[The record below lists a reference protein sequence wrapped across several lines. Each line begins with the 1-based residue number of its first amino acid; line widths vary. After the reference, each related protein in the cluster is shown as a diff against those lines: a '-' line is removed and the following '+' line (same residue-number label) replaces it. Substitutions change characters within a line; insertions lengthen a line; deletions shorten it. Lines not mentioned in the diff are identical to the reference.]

1 MRDALNIAIA
11 SFELAPFA
19 KVGGLGEVTGDLSQA
34 LGRLGQRVMTFLP
47 YYQSIPADL
56 VREFI
61 PVLEI
66 KVPMAG
72 QALPGRVWRGRMP
85 GGIVDVYLVE
95 RKELYDRPGIYNDP
109 KTGEGYPDNAHRFIF
124 YTRAVIE
131 TLRSLRLK
139 PDVLHASDHQVGFG
153 PAYLK
158 TIYSEDSVLRGVASV
173 FSIHNLGYQ
182 GIYEREIL
190 SLAGFPPDSFYP
202 MSAFEFWGK
211 VNLMKTGI
219 LFGDLVSTVSERYA
233 QEIQWT
239 EEFGVGLEGV
249 LRQRAKDLIGIP
261 NGIDVETWDPSR
273 DPHLPYPFSA
283 EDPAPKA
290 KNKAA
295 LLAELGLPPER
306 ATRPLAGVVTR
317 LVEQKGI
324 DLLSAAADRLLD
336 QDLTLVVLGTGEKK
350 YEDFFQKLA
359 RRRPDRVAVKIAFDE
374 PLAHRIEGGADLFL
388 MPSRYEPCGLN
399 QMYSLRY
406 GTIPVVRATGGLA
419 DTVRE
424 YDPATGQGN
433 GIVFASYSADEFVAA
448 VGRALKL
455 LADPVGKARA
465 QHNGM
470 TADHSW
476 DQAAKRYIEAYRMAI
491 DRKQRVNFGS
501 WAQRKVEQ
509 R

>member
-1 MRDALNIAIA
+1 MRDALSIAIA

-19 KVGGLGEVTGDLSQA
+19 KVGGLGEVTGDLCQA
-34 LGRLGQRVMTFLP
+34 LGRHGQRVMAFLP

-72 QALPGRVWRGRMP
+72 QTLPGRVWRGRMP

-109 KTGEGYPDNAHRFIF
+109 KTGEGYPDNPHRFIF

-139 PDVLHASDHQVGFG
+139 PDVLHASDHEVGFG

-211 VNLMKTGI
+211 VNMMKTGI

-239 EEFGVGLEGV
+239 EEFGNGLEGV

-273 DPHLPYPFSA
+273 DPHLQYKFSA
-283 EDPAPKA
+283 EDPAP
-290 KNKAA
+290 
-295 LLAELGLPPER
+295 
-306 ATRPLAGVVTR
+306 
-317 LVEQKGI
+317 
-324 DLLSAAADRLLD
+324 
-336 QDLTLVVLGTGEKK
+336 
-350 YEDFFQKLA
+350 
-359 RRRPDRVAVKIAFDE
+359 
-374 PLAHRIEGGADLFL
+374 
-388 MPSRYEPCGLN
+388 
-399 QMYSLRY
+399 
-406 GTIPVVRATGGLA
+406 
-419 DTVRE
+419 
-424 YDPATGQGN
+424 
-433 GIVFASYSADEFVAA
+433 
-448 VGRALKL
+448 
-455 LADPVGKARA
+455 
-465 QHNGM
+465 
-470 TADHSW
+470 
-476 DQAAKRYIEAYRMAI
+476 
-491 DRKQRVNFGS
+491 
-501 WAQRKVEQ
+501 
-509 R
+509 